1 MKTTNIAA
9 GAAALAAVGLLGAGL
24 SGCSGSVKVETKSTP
39 SVSAADLQKDLSD
52 RLSSAGMTVKS
63 VTCKDDLVGEVGKT
77 AGCDVDFNDT
87 NSVEAVFTA
96 TKVEGTTVSFDIAP
110 AMTKDQLQK
119 AVSSISNSPTVT
131 CDSGVEGKVGAQTKC
146 EVTKDGAASKR
157 IAEVSQVDAPRLGL
171 EISVWQVLSKQQLQ
185 DLLTQKMAADNGA
198 PPETVDCVDDVV
210 AKKGTVV
217 ECSVSSGGQV
227 QAYDVTVTDTQGDT
241 VSFDYAAKP

>member
-1 MKTTNIAA
+1 MKTTKIAA

-39 SVSAADLQKDLSD
+39 SVSATDLQKDLSD
-52 RLSSAGMTVKS
+52 KLSAAGMTVKS

-77 AGCDVDFNDT
+77 AACDVDFNDT

-110 AMTKDQLQK
+110 AMTKAQLQK
-119 AVSSISNSPTVT
+119 AVSTISNSPTVT
-131 CDSGVEGKVGAQTKC
+131 CDSGVEGKVGAQTNC
-146 EVTKDGAASKR
+146 EVTKDGTASKR
-157 IAEVSQVDAPRLGL
+157 IVEVSQVDAGKLGL

-185 DLLTQKMAADNGA
+185 DLLTQKMAANGA
-198 PPETVDCVDDVV
+198 PPESVDCVDDVV